1 MIRCV
6 KGGYREFLAHRII
19 RCIRVAVELLAAL
32 SASIGSVDR
41 DLFVLLNTGQL
52 HSRRRA
58 VQSLDAIVIAEIELN
73 TFLSHFEAVA
83 ICFERRAAAQSI
95 HNDIELRATAADR
108 VDVAGFR
115 TCLCELQVCR
125 YTGVFTRRTRGT
137 TGTLRSAAT
146 LGSTAALR
154 SLRSVATAIALRPCR
169 PCWPWMSCW
178 SALSLG
184 SI

>member
-1 MIRCV
+1 LIRCV

-95 HNDIELRATAADR
+95 HNDIELRAAAADG

-115 TCLCELQVCR
+115 TCLCELQIRR

-137 TGTLRSAAT
+137 RGTTGTLRSTAT

-154 SLRSVATAIALRPCR
+154 SLRSMATAIALRPCR
-169 PCWPWMSCW
+169 PWMSCW